1 MSANMIEDKRTG
13 RTRQRTYNGL
23 VKFRPFYTGFL
34 LFLFLAFHAS
44 VQAQK
49 SNEGGFTLK
58 LPEIIVSHV
67 NQEVGVIFANDALH
81 DSIANH
87 SRQLSLNGSPLML
100 QFRGNEAFF
109 NYNFPATETL
119 SLTTGS
125 EQLQLPVRPI
135 PLWLSVFPPLIAI
148 LMALLLREVFVSL
161 FLGILSG
168 TTIIYFYQGHNFFV
182 ALFKGI
188 LALVDTYVLD
198 SLTDSGHMSIIIFST
213 TIGGMVHLITR
224 NGGMQGVVNRISRF
238 ATTARSG
245 QLATW
250 TMGIAIFFDDYANT
264 LVVGNTMRPVAD
276 RLRISREK
284 LAYIVDST
292 AAPVASVAF
301 VTTWI
306 GAELSYIQDGIETI
320 GINESAYTVFLHS
333 LGYSFYPFLAL
344 IFILILIFSGRD
356 FGPMYP
362 AEVRARSGMTDL
374 KHPSGPEDKSQGD
387 ILAMIQGKKARPFNA
402 LIPVLVIIIGTIAGL
417 VFTGWN
423 KAVWDDSSLS
433 YLSKV
438 SKTIGAADSYAAL
451 LWSSLSALVVAV
463 VMTLSQRLLSLK
475 LTIESVVDGFKSMLP
490 AVLILTLAWSVALIT
505 KHLHTADFISQLLLR
520 LSFSPY
526 LVPALTF
533 ILGAL
538 VAFSTGSSWGTMAIL
553 YPLILPS
560 AWMLTHQ
567 QGMEHEHAL
576 LIFYNVVSAV
586 LAGSVLGDHCSPIS
600 DTTILSSLAS
610 QCNHIEHVRTQM
622 PYALTVGS
630 VALLAGTIPAAF
642 GLSMWLLLPLSVLL
656 LVLIVRL
663 FGKKSSAGISE
674 PL

>member
-1 MSANMIEDKRTG
+1 MKEGKLTG
-13 RTRQRTYNGL
+13 RLHHFSIWNNRILRSADHFFL
-23 VKFRPFYTGFL
+23 VFFILFFHLAAQANQNTG
-34 LFLFLAFHAS
+34 A
-44 VQAQK
+44 
-49 SNEGGFTLK
+49 GFTLK
-58 LPEIIVSHV
+58 LPDIIVSHV
-67 NQEVGVIFANDALH
+67 NQEVVVSFDDPDLRDSVANKATEL
-81 DSIANH
+81 
-87 SRQLSLNGSPLML
+87 RLNGSPLVL
-100 QFRGNEAFF
+100 QFKENEAFF
-109 NYNFPATETL
+109 SYNFPETEI
-119 SLTTGS
+119 LTVSIGS

-135 PLWLSVFPPLIAI
+135 PLWMSVLPPLIAI

-168 TTIIYFYQGHNFFV
+168 TTIIYFFQGHQFFA
-182 ALFKGI
+182 ALFKGM

-198 SLTDSGHMSIIIFST
+198 SLTDPGHMAIIVFST

-224 NGGMQGVVNRISRF
+224 NGGMQGVVNRISRY

-250 TMGIAIFFDDYANT
+250 AMGIAIFFDDYANT

-306 GAELSYIQDGIETI
+306 GAELSYIQDGIATI
-320 GINESAYTVFLHS
+320 GIDESAYNVFLHS

-356 FGPMYP
+356 FGPMFI
-362 AEVRARSGMTDL
+362 AESKARSGIQNSN
-374 KHPSGPEDKSQGD
+374 KPAENKSNAD
-387 ILAMIQGKKARPFNA
+387 IPLMIQGKKARSFNA
-402 LIPVLVIIIGTIAGL
+402 LIPVLVIIVGTIAGL
-417 VFTGWN
+417 VFTGWDQT
-423 KAVWDDSSLS
+423 VWNDGNLG
-433 YLSKV
+433 LLGKI

-451 LWSSLSALVVAV
+451 LWSSVSALVVAV
-463 VMTLSQRLLSLK
+463 AMTLMQRLLSLK
-475 LTIESVVDGFKSMLP
+475 ETIESVVDGFKSMLP

-642 GLSMWLLLPLSVLL
+642 GLSMWLLLPFSVLL
-656 LVLIVRL
+656 LVLVVRV
-663 FGKKSSAGISE
+663 FGKKINSGSISE
-674 PL
+674 AP

>member
-1 MSANMIEDKRTG
+1 MKEGTLTG
-13 RTRQRTYNGL
+13 RLHHRG
-23 VKFRPFYTGFL
+23 FRKNKSLHPSVYFFL
-34 LFLFLAFHAS
+34 LVFVLLLSLIANAN
-44 VQAQK
+44 QNTTA
-49 SNEGGFTLK
+49 GFTLR
-58 LPEIIVSHV
+58 LPDIIVSHV
-67 NQEVGVIFANDALH
+67 HQNVVVHFEDIAFH
-81 DSIANH
+81 DSVVANKTEV
-87 SRQLSLNGSPLML
+87 LLNGYPVAI
-100 QFRGNEAFF
+100 QFKNNEAIFS
-109 NYNFPATETL
+109 YDFPATEI
-119 SLTTGS
+119 LTVAIGAGR
-125 EQLQLPVRPI
+125 LDIPVHPI
-135 PLWLSVFPPLIAI
+135 PLWMSVLPPLIAI

-168 TTIIYFYQGHNFFV
+168 TTIIYYYQGHHFIA
-182 ALFKGI
+182 ALFKGM
-188 LALVDTYVLD
+188 LALIDTYVLD
-198 SLTDSGHMSIIIFST
+198 SLTDPGHMAIIVFST

-224 NGGMQGVVNRISRF
+224 NGGMQGVVNRISRY

-250 TMGIAIFFDDYANT
+250 AMGIAIFFDDYANT

-306 GAELSYIQDGIETI
+306 GAELSYIQDGIATI
-320 GINESAYTVFLHS
+320 GIDESAYNVFLHS

-344 IFILILIFSGRD
+344 IFILILIFSNRE
-356 FGPMYP
+356 FGPMYN
-362 AEVRARSGMTDL
+362 AESKARSGNQEMNQL
-374 KHPSGPEDKSQGD
+374 KESENGIQAEMP
-387 ILAMIQGKKARPFNA
+387 LMIQGKKARSFNA
-402 LIPVLVIIIGTIAGL
+402 LIPVLVIIVGTITGL
-417 VFTGWN
+417 VYTGWDQS
-423 KAVWDDSSLS
+423 VWDDGSHGLV
-433 YLSKV
+433 SKI

-463 VMTLSQRLLSLK
+463 AMTLAQRLLGLK
-475 LTIESVVDGFKSMLP
+475 ETIESVVDGFKSMLP

-505 KHLHTADFISQLLLR
+505 KHLHTAEFISQLLLR

-642 GLSMWLLLPLSVLL
+642 GLSMWLLLPFSVFL
-656 LVLIVRL
+656 LVLVVRV
-663 FGKKSSAGISE
+663 FGKKINSGSIPE
-674 PL
+674 TP